1 MASNYLETWWGRR
14 WFVPVVHFDPRE
26 GVTVVEPPGS
36 GPGYWAGA
44 ASVLY
49 DCPTCAEA
57 PPPRASTSAAGG
69 ATVPGCPPPD
79 GGGTFSLYY
88 RLRRPREEGRGYV
101 CRVAQSKDGVEFATV
116 WEARRE
122 EFASPSVERAALV
135 ATPAGRFRLYLSLVD
150 GTDGRW
156 KVEVMEARS
165 PAEFRPGER
174 QRVLDPVALGLAGV
188 KDPYVMVLGGLYWA
202 LLSYAPLPQGREE
215 AALHATGDV
224 YATGRTTS
232 HTGLATSA
240 DGFRFDWQG
249 DVFSPVPGRWD
260 AYAARI
266 GTVVPAG
273 AGFLAFYDGGASV
286 EENYEE
292 KCGLA
297 VTLDLRHFHR
307 VSVAGPFATSPHASR
322 SLRYLDAVV
331 VGKEVCAY
339 YEYARP
345 DGSHELRMSRLRLGP
360 GASATWT
367 SGSSSHRAGW
377 TKAL

>member
-1 MASNYLETWWGRR
+1 MVGNCLEMSYGRR
-14 WFVPVVHFDPRE
+14 WFLPVVHFDPTE

-44 ASVLY
+44 ASILY
-49 DCPTCAEA
+49 DGPPSAE
-57 PPPRASTSAAGG
+57 PKVVGTSAAGR
-69 ATVPGCPPPD
+69 PPARCGRTAASRPAR
-79 GGGTFSLYY
+79 GTFYLYY
-88 RLRRPREEGRGYV
+88 RLRRPRGEGRGYL
-101 CRVAQSKDGVEFATV
+101 CRVAQSKDGVQFETV

-135 ATPAGRFRLYLSLVD
+135 KTPEGRFRLYLSLVD
-150 GTDGRW
+150 EADGRW

-188 KDPYVMVLGGLYWA
+188 KDPYVMLLGGLYWA
-202 LLSYAPLPQGREE
+202 LLSYAPLPGGREE
-215 AALHATGDV
+215 AGLHASGDA
-224 YATGRTTS
+224 YATGKTTS
-232 HTGLATSA
+232 HTGLATSG

-249 DVFSPVPGRWD
+249 DVFSPVPARWD

-266 GTVVPAG
+266 GTVLPAG

-286 EENYEE
+286 GENYEE

-297 VTLDLRHFHR
+297 VTLDLKHFHR
-307 VSVAGPFATSPHASR
+307 VSVAKPFATSPHGSG
-322 SLRYLDAVV
+322 SLRYLDAVS
-331 VGKEVCAY
+331 VGREVYAY

-345 DGSHELRMSRLRLGP
+345 DGSHELRLSRLHLE
-360 GASATWT
+360 AS
-367 SGSSSHRAGW
+367 S
-377 TKAL
+377 